1 MGGQGFSGFEVE
13 MENVRHFHPKSTYG
27 PDDFRRMIYMTKV
40 RQEQESVFGSFDCP
54 DASQV
59 TPKRSQSTTPLQ
71 ALNLLN
77 SSFVMEQAGFF
88 AERLAKEFPG
98 STRDQV
104 QRAFELCFGRPPT
117 NDELTSSSAFIE
129 QSSLTQFCR
138 AMLNANEFVFVP

>member
-1 MGGQGFSGFEVE
+1 

-59 TPKRSQSTTPLQ
+59 TPKRSRSTTPLQ

-77 SSFVMEQAGFF
+77 STFVTEQAGYF
-88 AERLAKEFPG
+88 AEQLNKDAPQSTSAK
-98 STRDQV
+98 V
-104 QRAFELCFGRPPT
+104 QLAFERCFNRVPT
-117 NDELTSSSAFIE
+117 SNELADSVAFIE
-129 QSSLTQFCR
+129 QAGLVQFCR
-138 AMLNANEFVFVP
+138 AMLNANEFVFIP